1 MTDFRNLGKSEGTNM
16 AVKMQSE
23 FILQSMEG
31 NDVITWSVGAGKFYL
46 MCG

>member
-1 MTDFRNLGKSEGTNM
+1 M

-31 NDVITWSVGAGKFYL
+31 NDVITWSMGKWEIVI
-46 MCG
+46 